1 MLGIIRNA
9 KFYAGLSS
17 IASLHHSLS
26 KFFYSRKRCIQCQNA
41 TKKSQYW
48 PILSLFWLI
57 FSWFCRIIV
66 TMRTI
71 LLLCLLCS
79 CVLYTGCTVAYKDPR
94 CQLNQFCPYTD
105 RPSAIRTEAI
115 RNSGS
120 YAGDPAVR

>member
-1 MLGIIRNA
+1 MLGIMRNA
-9 KFYAGLSS
+9 KSYAGLSS

-48 PILSLFWLI
+48 PILSLFWLL
-57 FSWFCRIIV
+57 FVWFCRIIV
-66 TMRTI
+66 TMRTTLI
-71 LLLCLLCS
+71 LCLLCS

-94 CQLNQFCPYTD
+94 CQVNQFCPYTD
-105 RPSAIRTEAI
+105 RPSAIRTEVI